1 MLNSE
6 YLGRIYRSTGL
17 LFFVFILFFVL
28 NYAVQAEPNDI
39 AQTGSNIAQAGDS
52 NIAQTEPNNVEQ
64 AEPGDAAALE
74 NKVIESVL
82 IQGNVYI
89 GSEKIL
95 SAIRSSQG
103 QQFTAAEA
111 QEDVKRIAAINGVEF
126 AYYSLE
132 PVDQKVKLIF
142 VVKEKRVIRKVTF
155 SGDKKSSTEK
165 LIEKLGFGRGDYIDN
180 LTAKTGAEKLT
191 EYYKKI
197 GYPFVKV
204 DFDDSGIEQGN
215 LHYTVELGPKVKI
228 KKVRFEGNASIKRKE
243 LLKAIKSKPKQLGF
257 IQNFFKQDALDDDL
271 VKLQQAYD
279 KRGYLDT
286 KVTAKT
292 EFRKDKKG
300 VEIVYT
306 IEEGR
311 QYDVAKIEFAGNKF
325 LSDANLV
332 STFRLKEGK
341 FYSNEKSDFDRDEI
355 LRAYRE
361 QGFIDVQVQSSRQF
375 TADNKIIAKFD
386 VKEGERFRIGQ
397 INISGN
403 KTVQDKVIR
412 RVLDEEEFKPGE
424 WYNAHIAQGTGEGQL
439 EKDIK
444 AGVYTETATITPVGE
459 KPGQRDAEVRVT
471 EGKTGSIMFGAG
483 ISSTD
488 GLIGQMVYE
497 QRNFDVKKWPK
508 NWRKFFSENAF
519 KGAGQRLRIS
529 AEPGTQVS
537 QYSISFTE
545 PYLKDKPIAMTV
557 AGSNWERGRESYNE
571 QRQKGYLGF
580 TRRMK
585 KGWYR
590 TLAFRL
596 ENVGI
601 EDIDDD
607 APKEVQD
614 VKGDNFLAGLRI
626 GFGRDSTDS
635 KFNPT
640 SGKNYE
646 LSYEQV
652 GGDHTFGILDGTYRW
667 YKTLREDIARRKTV
681 LETKF
686 YAATIVGDAPLFE
699 KFYGGGS
706 GSVRGFE
713 YRGISPRSG
722 ANKDPVGSKWIA
734 TASGEVTVPLTTE
747 ALSALFFVDTGI
759 IDTGGIRVA
768 AGIGIQILMP
778 QWFGPVPMRFE
789 LATPFMKNEDDQ
801 TQMFSFSVGTLF

>member
-1 MLNSE
+1 MLNSKCP
-6 YLGRIYRSTGL
+6 GRTYRRTGS
-17 LFFVFILFFVL
+17 FFFIFILLFVL
-28 NYAVQAEPNDI
+28 NNAVQAESN
-39 AQTGSNIAQAGDS
+39 NIAQAGDS
-52 NIAQTEPNNVEQ
+52 NLAQTEPSNVEP

-74 NKVIESVL
+74 NKVIDSVL
-82 IQGNVYI
+82 IQGNIYI

-95 SAIRSSQG
+95 SAIRSRQG

-111 QEDVKRIAAINGVEF
+111 QEDIKRIAAINGVEF

-132 PVDQKVKLIF
+132 PVGQNVKIIF
-142 VVKEKRVIRKVTF
+142 VVKEKRVIRQITF
-155 SGDKKSSTEK
+155 SGDRKIGSDK
-165 LIEKLGFGRGDYIDN
+165 LIEKLGFSRGDYIDN
-180 LTAKTGAEKLT
+180 LTAKAGAEKLT
-191 EYYKKI
+191 EYYKKT

-204 DFDDSGIEQGN
+204 DFDDSGIEQGRLN
-215 LHYTVELGPKVKI
+215 YIIEQGTKVKI
-228 KKVRFEGNASIKRKE
+228 KKVKFEGNASMKKKE
-243 LLKAIKSKPKQLGF
+243 LLKAIRSKPRQLGF
-257 IQNFFKQDALDDDL
+257 IQNYFKQDVVDDDL
-271 VKLQQAYD
+271 IKLQQAYD

-286 KVTAKT
+286 KVTART
-292 EFRKDKKG
+292 DFRKDKKG
-300 VEIVYT
+300 VDIVYA
-306 IEEGR
+306 IDEGR
-311 QYDVAKIEFAGNKF
+311 QYDVAKIEFTGNKF
-325 LSDANLV
+325 LSDANLAGN
-332 STFRLKEGK
+332 FRLKEGK
-341 FYSNEKSDFDRDEI
+341 FYSNEKSDLDRDEI
-355 LRAYRE
+355 LRLYRE
-361 QGFIDVQVQSSRQF
+361 QGFIDVQVQSGRQF

-412 RVLDEEEFKPGE
+412 RVLDEDDFKPGE

-459 KPGQRDAEVRVT
+459 KPGQKDAEVRIT
-471 EGKTGSIMFGAG
+471 EGKTGSILFGAG

-519 KGAGQRLRIS
+519 KGAGQRLRIA
-529 AEPGTQVS
+529 AEPGTEVS
-537 QYSISFTE
+537 RYSISFTE
-545 PYLKDKPIAMTV
+545 PYLKDKPISMTV

-571 QRQKGYLGF
+571 MRQKGYLGF

-601 EDIDDD
+601 EDIDGD
-607 APKEVQD
+607 APKEVRD
-614 VKGDNFLAGLRI
+614 VKGDNFLAGIRI
-626 GFGRDSTDS
+626 GFGRNSTDS
-635 KFNPT
+635 QFNPT
-640 SGKNYE
+640 TGRNYE

-667 YKTLREDIARRKTV
+667 YKTLREDLARRKTV

-699 KFYGGGS
+699 KFYAGGS

-722 ANKDPVGSKWIA
+722 ADKDPVGSRWIA

-747 ALSALFFVDTGI
+747 ALSALFFVDTGMV
-759 IDTGGIRVA
+759 DTGGIRVA
-768 AGIGIQILMP
+768 AGIGIQILLP

-789 LATPFMKNEDDQ
+789 LATPFIKSEDDD